1 MSRRVQLYDTTLRDG
16 SQGEGV
22 TFSVQDKLLITQRLD
37 EAGFD
42 FIEGG
47 FPLSNPK
54 DAEYFQR
61 VRDLDLKHAT
71 VCAFGLTRR
80 KNTAAEDDVTLKAL
94 VDAGTPAVTVVGK
107 TWDLHVN
114 EIMRI
119 DRAENLAMIADS
131 VAFLKAE
138 GKRVIYDA
146 EHFFDGYRANPDFAL
161 ETLRAAADAG
171 AEIVVLCDT
180 NGGSL
185 PDFVARAV
193 HAAREAIR
201 CPVGIHC
208 HNDSDL
214 ATANTLA
221 AVQAGAIQVQGTI
234 NGIGE
239 RCGNADLI
247 AAAANLALKLDFD
260 VLLPAQDGAG
270 GVQHLTELSRF
281 VYETAN
287 LALRRGQPFVGSSAF
302 AHKGGMHVHAVNR
315 LASSYEHIDPAKV
328 GNERRIL
335 VSELSGRSNIVAA
348 ATKLKIDADDALM
361 RTVLAKVVELE
372 HAGYQFEAAEASF
385 ELLVKKC
392 AGTFQSHFNRDHYR
406 VNIESGQETR
416 VAGEEPVTEAS
427 IKLRIPM
434 PDGSEEVR
442 HEVAEGDGPINALDA
457 ALRKALLPVY
467 PQLAEVTLT
476 DYKVRVINPTE
487 GTAAK
492 VRVMIESHGSG
503 PGEPADWSTVGVSE
517 NVVEASWLA
526 LCDSIEY
533 ALART
538 AAPEATAEESVQP
551 PVPSPS

>member
-22 TFSVQDKLLITQRLD
+22 AFSVQDKLLITQRLD
-37 EAGFD
+37 ELGFD

-47 FPLSNPK
+47 YPLSNPK
-54 DAEYFQR
+54 DAEFFQR
-61 VRDLDLKHAT
+61 VRDVDLKHAT
-71 VCAFGLTRR
+71 LCAFGMTRR
-80 KNTAAEDDVTLKAL
+80 REIAAEDDVGLKAL
-94 VDAGTPAVTVVGK
+94 LAAETPAVTVVGK

-114 EIMRI
+114 EVLRVS
-119 DRAENLAMIADS
+119 REENRAMIADS
-131 VAFLKAE
+131 VAFLQAGSSE
-138 GKRVIYDA
+138 SGGRRVIYDA
-146 EHFFDGYRANPDFAL
+146 EHFFDGYRANPEFAL
-161 ETLRAAADAG
+161 ETIRAAADAG

-185 PDFVARAV
+185 PDFVAEAV
-193 HAAREAIR
+193 QAAREAVR

-221 AVQAGAIQVQGTI
+221 AVQAGAVQVQGTI
-234 NGIGE
+234 NGVGE

-247 AAAANLALKLDFD
+247 AAAANLALKLDCE
-260 VLLPAQDGAG
+260 VLRPAADGDG

-287 LALRRGQPFVGSSAF
+287 LSLRRGQPFVGSSAF

-361 RTVLAKVVELE
+361 RKVLARVVELE

-392 AGTFQSHFNRDHYR
+392 AGTFESHFNRDHYR

-427 IKLRIPM
+427 VKLRIPM
-434 PDGSEEVR
+434 EDGSEEVR

-467 PQLAEVTLT
+467 PQLAEVSLT

-533 ALART
+533 ALARCD
-538 AAPEATAEESVQP
+538 APDAVGRT
-551 PVPSPS
+551 